1 MWEHKVLTKLLSQN
15 NDNRGKW
22 LNICVGQGTY
32 SITDECIEKISER
45 RRKYLENRTPEQE
58 ERDYKSRLKAA
69 NSDES
74 KRKIS
79 EKAKE
84 RFSDPEY
91 RKHFEENVWNN
102 PEVKEKVLQ
111 K

>member
-1 MWEHKVLTKLLSQN
+1 LSCSH
-15 NDNRGKW
+15 
-22 LNICVGQGTY
+22 L
-32 SITDECIEKISER
+32 
-45 RRKYLENRTPEQE
+45 QE

-111 K
+111 KRNEWFSRWSSSPSLPTSICLMLSTWRCSNRMNTAKP